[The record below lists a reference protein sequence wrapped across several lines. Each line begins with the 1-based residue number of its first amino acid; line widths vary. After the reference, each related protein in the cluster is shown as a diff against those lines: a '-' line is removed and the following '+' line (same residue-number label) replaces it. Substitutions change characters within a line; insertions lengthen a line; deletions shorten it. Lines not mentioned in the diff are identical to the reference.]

1 MTIGIIGCGFWAN
14 YQVAAWREADPH
26 IGLVFCDQNIE
37 SARKMAENFGSSKVH
52 DDIGQMLATETLDL
66 IDIITPPDSHA
77 EITYRVLQKGVPIV
91 CQKPMAPNLPDA
103 QAMVDE
109 CARHKVPLFVHENF
123 RWQKPLRHLKQKLD
137 SGVIGT
143 PFRARIYFNSGFP
156 VFENQPLLA
165 ELDRF
170 IIADLGVHLLD
181 VCRFLFGEATS
192 VYGQIQRVNPKILGE
207 DVATLMLRME
217 SGMVCN
223 IELSY
228 ASTVSYECFPQTLAE
243 VEGDKGALS
252 LLPNYSLVTTTKAGT
267 STETT
272 TLPNYLWVHPQY
284 VVAQSA
290 MVATHENFLAAVRD
304 GVSPETTGADNLKT
318 LKLMHAAYQS
328 AETNRVVDL
337 LEA

>member
-1 MTIGIIGCGFWAN
+1 MNIGIIGCGFWAH
-14 YQVAAWREADPH
+14 YQVAAWRQADPQM
-26 IGLVFCDQNIE
+26 GLVFCDQNIE
-37 SARKMAENFGSSKVH
+37 NARNMAERFGSSKVY
-52 DDIGQMLATETLDL
+52 DDIDQMLESESLDL

-77 EITYRVLQKGVPIV
+77 PITLKVLHKGVPIV
-91 CQKPMAPNLPDA
+91 CQKPLAPNLTDA

-165 ELDRF
+165 ELERF

-181 VCRFLFGEATS
+181 IGRFLFGEVAS
-192 VYGQIQRVNPKILGE
+192 IYGQIQRVNPKIRGE

-217 SGMVCN
+217 SGVVCN

-228 ASTVSYECFPQTLAE
+228 ASTVSYECFPQTLVE

-252 LLPNYSLVTTTKAGT
+252 LLPDYVLVTTTKAGT

-272 TLPNYLWVHPQY
+272 TLPDYAWMHPEY

-290 MVATHENFLAAVRD
+290 MVATHENFLAAVRE
-304 GVSPETTGADNLKT
+304 GVPAETTGEDNLKT
-318 LKLMHAAYQS
+318 LQLMHAAYQS
-328 AETNRVVDL
+328 AETNRVIHL
-337 LEA
+337 SEA